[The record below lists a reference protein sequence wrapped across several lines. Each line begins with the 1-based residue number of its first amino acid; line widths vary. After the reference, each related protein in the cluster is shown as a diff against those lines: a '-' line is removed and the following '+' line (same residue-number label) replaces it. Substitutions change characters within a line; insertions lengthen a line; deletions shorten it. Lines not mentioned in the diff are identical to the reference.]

1 MIGRQNLQDRTFL
14 LGGIS
19 PPFLD
24 SQIGSAAGDC
34 TVHGSC
40 FPLTWLSRA
49 LSRHSSPR
57 PTLEHSTVTRFQTDG
72 DSHGDINIH
81 PEP

>member
-34 TVHGSC
+34 TAAWLLFSADVA
-40 FPLTWLSRA
+40 FPGFVASLVTAPDTRTLDRNSISNRWRLSR
-49 LSRHSSPR
+49 
-57 PTLEHSTVTRFQTDG
+57 
-72 DSHGDINIH
+72 
-81 PEP
+81 

>member
-34 TVHGSC
+34 GCTAPV
-40 FPLTWLSRA
+40 LR
-49 LSRHSSPR
+49 
-57 PTLEHSTVTRFQTDG
+57 
-72 DSHGDINIH
+72 
-81 PEP
+81 

>member
-34 TVHGSC
+34 TAPV
-40 FPLTWLSRA
+40 FR
-49 LSRHSSPR
+49 
-57 PTLEHSTVTRFQTDG
+57 
-72 DSHGDINIH
+72 
-81 PEP
+81 